1 AVPGIA
7 AIPRLI
13 PAELESKFMA
23 AKKPLYK
30 VIFFNH
36 GKVYELFSES
46 VGSSGIWGFVEV
58 TDLVVET
65 GEGLVVHRTEEKMR
79 QEFSGARVLHLPM
92 QSIVR
97 IEEVEKRGKCL
108 IRDRESGEKVTPF
121 PLSPPGRSSS

>member
-1 AVPGIA
+1 
-7 AIPRLI
+7 
-13 PAELESKFMA
+13 MA
-23 AKKPLYK
+23 RKKPLYK

-46 VGSSGIWGFVEV
+46 VGSSSIWGFIEV
-58 TDLVVET
+58 SDLVFET
-65 GEGLVVHRTEEKMR
+65 GEGLVVDPTEEKMR
-79 QEFSGARVLHLPM
+79 QEFEDAKVLHLPI

-121 PLSPPGRSSS
+121 PLSPPGRSTS